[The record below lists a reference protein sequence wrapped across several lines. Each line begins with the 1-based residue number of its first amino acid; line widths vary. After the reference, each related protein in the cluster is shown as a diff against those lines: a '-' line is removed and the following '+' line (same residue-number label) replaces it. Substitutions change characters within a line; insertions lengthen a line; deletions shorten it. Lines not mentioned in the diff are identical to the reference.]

1 MKSKDEK
8 MKYELSLNFNKQL
21 IQAILQHN
29 ELQKKQKLAAI
40 HLKIKTLQI
49 IKIRACICILSM

>member
-1 MKSKDEK
+1 MKFKNEK
-8 MKYELSLNFNKQL
+8 AKNKFSLDFNKQL
-21 IQAILQHN
+21 IKAIFQHN

-49 IKIRACICILSM
+49 IKTMKKSYLTII